1 MNLNLVFNKMRLTPS
16 DRQSRFGIT
25 PTESLWNDNI
35 SKYKELP
42 RIEKWWGGLNYGG
55 LLSLMIA

>member
-25 PTESLWNDNI
+25 PTESLWNDRP
-35 SKYKELP
+35 S
-42 RIEKWWGGLNYGG
+42 
-55 LLSLMIA
+55 